1 MISVIVSTRWYRHE
15 DTRDLPLLQTVE
27 KYDSLKHYWVRGTMF
42 HMNQQLLSTCLQIIL
57 KYFCFISAAVWP
69 ILGLNS
75 GIIRTVKIWRTP
87 CLLFKTIDYINWWC
101 YISVIV
107 SFKCWTAVM
116 GVLLSAKLLLQTLTD
131 VMNMSCVN
139 INDGYTS
146 ILHHT
151 TSTQPTQP
159 TVLEALKTK
168 NILVLFSSKN
178 LLWKLMKKWL
188 CIFSSKY
195 IVAFQLDYIEN
206 LLYLPVQYSLYK
218 YMAL

>member
-1 MISVIVSTRWYRHE
+1 MSS
-15 DTRDLPLLQTVE
+15 
-27 KYDSLKHYWVRGTMF
+27 RGCAWPAIIANCWKIWFIET
-42 HMNQQLLSTCLQIIL
+42 LLSAENNVSYEPTTALHLPSNNFEIFL
-57 KYFCFISAAVWP
+57 TCFISAAVWP

-87 CLLFKTIDYINWWC
+87 CLLFKTIDYINWRC

-116 GVLLSAKLLLQTLTD
+116 GVLLSVKLLLQTLTD

-159 TVLEALKTK
+159 TVQEALKTK

-206 LLYLPVQYSLYK
+206 LLYLPLQYSLYK
-218 YMAL
+218 YMALL